1 MNIFARNLQLVGTKK
16 LPRTFA
22 QANAAGL
29 LHINKPAAFL
39 PTMPF

>member
-1 MNIFARNLQLVGTKK
+1 LQEICSLSAQET
-16 LPRTFA
+16 LPHTFA

-39 PTMPF
+39 PTLPF